1 MSMDDEDEFR
11 LRGMKGIHSDWRAA
25 TRAARCV
32 PSLGFAFFLRSEAL
46 LQRVEFGT
54 VWSSC
59 CPRCDGGSV
68 CVGREGGWGW
78 EVSGGEGVVV
88 LALGASTRR
97 GVQVPR
103 LEA

>member
-1 MSMDDEDEFR
+1 M
-11 LRGMKGIHSDWRAA
+11 
-25 TRAARCV
+25 
-32 PSLGFAFFLRSEAL
+32 
-46 LQRVEFGT
+46 
-54 VWSSC
+54 
-59 CPRCDGGSV
+59 